1 MASTIRT
8 RPLLASTLLAA
19 AALSLAPSTA
29 RADAATAQV
38 LFDEGKRLMDQKKY
52 EAACPKFEESL
63 KQDEKIGTQ
72 FQLANCQ
79 ELVGKTASSWTNFL
93 EVAGKAKA
101 RGEAEREQVAR
112 ERAKALE
119 GKLSRLRIVV
129 TAPEKSPGM
138 TIRRDGNEIG
148 QASWG
153 VAVPVDPGAH
163 IIEAMAPGRSPWKGT
178 IDVANPGST
187 VTATVPELKVG
198 SGYPQGYQPGYTYQP
213 GAQPGYPPGYTS
225 TPLPPVR
232 RTKRASPALFGTGI
246 ALISLGG
253 VALVAGAL
261 VALTGGVQ
269 NASGSTFG
277 DGPSDDGQG
286 TVDTGVAMVVGGLA
300 GIAVGIPLT
309 VIGNRKVPVESS
321 RWYKPTRVGVG
332 PGQLSATWTF

>member
-1 MASTIRT
+1 MMASTLRT
-8 RPLLASTLLAA
+8 RPLVASSLLAA
-19 AALSLAPSTA
+19 AALSLAPSSA

-101 RGEAEREQVAR
+101 RGEADREQVAR

-138 TIRRDGNEIG
+138 TIRRDGNQIG

-163 IIEAMAPGRSPWKGT
+163 VIEAMAPGRSPWKGT

-198 SGYPQGYQPGYTYQP
+198 
-213 GAQPGYPPGYTS
+213 A
-225 TPLPPVR
+225 
-232 RTKRASPALFGTGI
+232 
-246 ALISLGG
+246 
-253 VALVAGAL
+253 
-261 VALTGGVQ
+261 
-269 NASGSTFG
+269 
-277 DGPSDDGQG
+277 
-286 TVDTGVAMVVGGLA
+286 
-300 GIAVGIPLT
+300 
-309 VIGNRKVPVESS
+309 
-321 RWYKPTRVGVG
+321 
-332 PGQLSATWTF
+332 

>member
-1 MASTIRT
+1 MASTLRT
-8 RPLLASTLLAA
+8 RPLVASSLLAA
-19 AALSLAPSTA
+19 AALSLAPSSA

-101 RGEAEREQVAR
+101 RGEADREQVAR

-138 TIRRDGNEIG
+138 TIRRDGNQIG

-163 IIEAMAPGRSPWKGT
+163 VIEAMAPGRSPWKGT

-198 SGYPQGYQPGYTYQP
+198 AGYPQGYQPGYTYQP
-213 GAQPGYPPGYTS
+213 GAQPGYPPGYAP

-253 VALVAGAL
+253 VVLLAGAV
-261 VALTGGVQ
+261 VALGGGLE
-269 NASGSTFG
+269 NSIADNS
-277 DGPSDDGQG
+277 GQG

-309 VIGNRKVPVESS
+309 VIGNRKVPVESG
-321 RWYKPTRVGVG
+321 RWYQPTRIGVG
-332 PGQLSATWTF
+332 PGQLSATWSF